1 MLLYSR
7 GPWTYK
13 TKQILLLSN
22 PLLSN
27 TFVAW
32 NGLGNPGTFVLCN
45 CMNAKTYFPQML
57 ILQTSLSKVEN
68 VRSLISYKIFPFI
81 FLRRGCFD
89 ILPLNIK
96 KILPFLS
103 NHDFPQVPCEL
114 PLVENLFFSL
124 LSILSEHTMLHLYHQ
139 PLAYLHRHIHLIN
152 PNTHTYRQDFLNI
165 L

>member
-1 MLLYSR
+1 MLLYSW

-22 PLLSN
+22 PPLSN

-68 VRSLISYKIFPFI
+68 VRSLISYKIW
-81 FLRRGCFD
+81 GCFD

-103 NHDFPQVPCEL
+103 NHDFPQVLCEL
-114 PLVENLFFSL
+114 PLVANLFCSL
-124 LSILSEHTMLHLYHQ
+124 PSILSEHTMLHLYHQ
-139 PLAYLHRHIHLIN
+139 PSAYLHRHIHLIN